1 MTQNSHPKIIPE
13 YDGGCGNGL
22 PWIQRSQ
29 FIQQNLLLETSKEVD
44 NLIEENLEE
53 WHEDL
58 YNIHR

>member
-53 WHEDL
+53 
-58 YNIHR
+58 